1 MKNNKYIL
9 ILISALVVITTFS
22 ANTFAAEYSL
32 EELIEYGIE
41 NNVEI
46 NNIQSEIQTTKRNIK
61 LNNAQADWQ
70 ANMNLNK
77 VLVDDDTVNL
87 NRDGDQVSVGINKKL
102 VEDNLTI
109 NPNMSYN
116 FDGSD
121 FIYGLNLSVDL
132 YPEIPSERIRTL
144 ISLNNQLNQK
154 LKELNSKK
162 AELVKKW
169 TDHYLQLVRIDQ
181 NNNILENRLQLAEDY
196 LKEVQ
201 KQVEINEAGQQE
213 LLEAKANLIDAE
225 YNLKEINQQYSQLKR
240 TLLNSVN
247 LAKDTNI
254 ILNENNSVIKNLQK
268 LTNNLS
274 VVNLNKKLLIENVV
288 RTSSQFASIINRS
301 ELLKKELNWL
311 EKEDNPQVSI
321 DGGYS
326 SETEFQASLNVSY
339 NLFDSGVQ
347 KLKEENKKQEIKNN
361 EVALEQLYNDT
372 ENSLEQIIDHIELS
386 KMDVER
392 KELKYKKASD
402 NVEILTKQFKAGAV
416 QKRILTD
423 NKLSE
428 ENALIN
434 LKRANDSLLLN
445 KFDFLIFSRPADI
458 VEEVNR

>member
-445 KFDFLIFSRPADI
+445 KLDFLIFSRPADI
-458 VEEVNR
+458 LEEVNR

>member
-9 ILISALVVITTFS
+9 ILISAIFFISIFS

-41 NNVEI
+41 NNIEI
-46 NNIQSEIQTTKRNIK
+46 NNIQSEIQTTKRNIE

-87 NRDGDQVSVGINKKL
+87 NRDGDQVSVGVNKKL
-102 VEDNLTI
+102 AEDNLNI

-121 FIYGLNLSVDL
+121 FIYSLNLSVDL
-132 YPEIPSERIRTL
+132 YPNIPSERIRTL

-154 LKELNSKK
+154 QKELNSKK

-169 TDHYLQLVRIDQ
+169 TDQYLQLVRIDQ
-181 NNNILENRLQLAEDY
+181 NINILEKRLQLADEH
-196 LKEVQ
+196 LKEVE
-201 KQVEINEAGQQE
+201 KQAEINEAGQQE

-225 YNLKEINQQYSQLKR
+225 YSLKEINQQYSQLKR

-254 ILNENNSVIKNLQK
+254 ILDENNFVIKRLQK

-274 VVNLNKKLLIENVV
+274 VDNLNKELLIENIVK
-288 RTSSQFASIINRS
+288 TSSQFASIINRS

-321 DGGYS
+321 DGAYS
-326 SETEFQASLNVSY
+326 SETEFQASLNVRY

-347 KLKEENKKQEIKNN
+347 EIKEENKKQEIKNN

-372 ENSLEQIIDHIELS
+372 ENSLEQIINHIELS

-392 KELKYKKASD
+392 KELNYKKATD
-402 NVEILTKQFKAGAV
+402 NVEIVTKQFEAGAV
-416 QKRILTD
+416 QRRILTD
-423 NKLSE
+423 NELSE
-428 ENALIN
+428 ESVLIN
-434 LKRANDSLLLN
+434 LKRANDTLLLN
-445 KFDFLIFSRPADI
+445 KLDLLIFSRPADI